1 MAPGQLD
8 ALKSAAENFNT
19 ALREV
24 VAKADQERAQKR
36 ILGHNKH
43 LINTESTHP
52 IQVFLKFS
60 KLWWNLIFF

>member
-1 MAPGQLD
+1 MAPGQFD
-8 ALKSAAENFNT
+8 ALKSAADKFNN

-24 VAKADQERAQKR
+24 VAKADQDRAQKR

-52 IQVFLKFS
+52 IQVFWAYDGILTK
-60 KLWWNLIFF
+60 N

>member
-1 MAPGQLD
+1 MAPGQYD

-24 VAKADQERAQKR
+24 VAKADQERAQQR

-52 IQVFLKFS
+52 IQV
-60 KLWWNLIFF
+60 LIGIL